1 MTNIDKKEILVSTV
15 KALFGAVPF
24 GGTALNELFFEYN
37 GQLKQKRLNKFV
49 EILSDNFTEESGIKL
64 ENIKTE
70 DFNDL
75 FESVL
80 RRVVRTKS
88 ELKLQRFKDILIKQ
102 LINPTEHSELND
114 HYLELISTLTEE
126 EITILYNHRHFTLEY
141 EDKITE
147 LNRHKSNL
155 GSLEKQLKEERVVI
169 GQSKFQEPYER
180 LTITHKKCK
189 EYIDSLA
196 KFKTAEYYEL
206 TENVFMFYK
215 QRLFSK
221 GLLIDDRMKRIG
233 NLPFSHM
240 GITEFGIEFIDF
252 IKNSTEK

>member
-1 MTNIDKKEILVSTV
+1 MKKIDKKEILVSTL
-15 KALFGAVPF
+15 KSIFGAVPF

-37 GQLKQKRLNKFV
+37 GQLKQKRLNNFV
-49 EILSDNFTEESGIKL
+49 EILSENFTEESGIKL

-80 RRVVRTKS
+80 QRVVRTKS

-102 LINPTEHSELND
+102 LVSPSEQSELND
-114 HYLELISTLTEE
+114 HYLDLISNLTEE
-126 EITILYNHRHFTLEY
+126 EIAILYNHRHFTMEY
-141 EDKITE
+141 EEKINDM
-147 LNRHKSNL
+147 NRHESNL
-155 GSLEKQLKEERVVI
+155 GSLQNQLKKQSLVI
-169 GQSKFQEPYER
+169 GKSEFQEPFER
-180 LTITHKKCK
+180 LTVTYEKCK
-189 EYIDSLA
+189 EYIDSLS
-196 KFKTAEYYEL
+196 KYKTAEFYGL
-206 TENVFMFYK
+206 TENVFIFYK

-240 GITEFGIEFIDF
+240 GITEYGIEFIEF
-252 IKNSTEK
+252 IKNSEE